1 MTEPE
6 RFDVVIV
13 GAGQAGLAVGYY
25 LARSGIDFVT
35 LDAADRVG
43 DSWRQRWD
51 SLRLFT
57 PARYDRLP
65 GLRFPGP
72 AWSFP
77 RKDDVADYLE
87 SYARRFALQVRS
99 GVRVDRLSWH
109 GDHYVV
115 AAGDRRFLAGS
126 VVVATGAFQT
136 PWVPGFASEVD
147 PGIVTM
153 HSSDFRNASQLND
166 GEVLVVGAGNS
177 GAEIALDV
185 SRTHRTWL
193 SGRDTGEE
201 APFRIGSL
209 PDRLLTPPLWFLLS
223 RVLTVN
229 TSAGRKLR
237 EKGLSAGAPLVRV
250 KPDDL
255 TAAGVERVPRTTGT
269 RAGHPV
275 LEDGR
280 VMSAANIIWCTGFRE
295 DFGWID
301 LPVLDK
307 GGAPLHRRGVVAAQ
321 PGLYFVGQ
329 FFLSSITSS
338 LLGGVGKDARYVA
351 RHIARHGSRR
361 GPDASNDHR
370 TAAAGGD
377 SSEP

>member
-1 MTEPE
+1 MTPPE

-13 GAGQAGLAVGYY
+13 GAGQAGLAVSYY
-25 LARSGIDFVT
+25 LARGGLSFVT

-43 DSWRQRWD
+43 DTWRNRWD

-77 RKDDVADYLE
+77 HKDDVADFLE
-87 SYARRFALQVRS
+87 GYARRFALPVRNS
-99 GVRVDRLSWH
+99 VRVDRLSWD

-115 AAGDRRFLAGS
+115 AAGDRRFEAS
-126 VVVATGAFQT
+126 NVVVATGAFHT
-136 PWVPGFASEVD
+136 PWVPDFASEIA
-147 PGIVTM
+147 PGILAM
-153 HSSDFRNASQLND
+153 HSSRYRNPAQLND

-223 RVLTVN
+223 RVFTVR
-229 TSAGRKLR
+229 TSPGRRLR
-237 EKGLSAGAPLVRV
+237 EKGQSAGAPLVRV

-255 TAAGVERVPRTTGT
+255 TAAGIERVPRTTGT
-269 RAGHPV
+269 QAGQPV

-280 VMSAANIIWCTGFRE
+280 VLPVANIIWCTGFRE
-295 DFGWID
+295 DYGWID
-301 LPVLDK
+301 LPVLGD
-307 GGAPLHRRGVVAAQ
+307 GTPRHARGVVEAQ

-338 LLGGVGKDARYVA
+338 LLGGVGRDARYVA
-351 RHIARHGSRR
+351 RHIARHARCA
-361 GPDASNDHR
+361 DL
-370 TAAAGGD
+370 
-377 SSEP
+377 SSSMHV